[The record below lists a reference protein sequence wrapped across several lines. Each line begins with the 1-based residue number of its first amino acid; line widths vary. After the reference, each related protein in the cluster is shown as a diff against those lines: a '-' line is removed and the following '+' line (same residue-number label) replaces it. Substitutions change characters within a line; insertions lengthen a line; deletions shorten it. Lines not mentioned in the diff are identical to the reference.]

1 MLTRKVA
8 MRIRE
13 IMTKHVETIPPTW
26 SVGEAAD
33 LMRQKRLRHL
43 VVKSNGAVVG
53 VVSDRDVSFPSLYG
67 EPVSEIMSE
76 PVVTIG
82 PNDTVPTA
90 ANRMRRRTVHSLPV
104 VEHGELV
111 GIVTVA
117 DLLQVLGRGVDRRTP
132 RSRIALHNRV
142 PHTKKHS
149 PSAW

>member
-1 MLTRKVA
+1 

-13 IMTKHVETIPPTW
+13 IMTTHVETIPPSW
-26 SVGEAAD
+26 SVAEAAD

-43 VVKSNGAVVG
+43 VVKTDGAVVG
-53 VVSDRDVSFPSLYG
+53 VVSDRDVSFPALYG
-67 EPVSEIMSE
+67 EPVNEIMSE

-82 PNDTVPTA
+82 PNDTIPTA
-90 ANRMRRRTVHSLPV
+90 ANRMRSRSVHSLPV

-132 RSRIALHNRV
+132 RSRATLHNRV
-142 PHTKKHS
+142 PHTKKLA
-149 PSAW
+149 PFAW